1 MRVRLTTGFKKYA
14 ANTGYLFFEKIVWAI
29 VALTIW
35 ALVIRYLGPEQFGLF
50 SYALS
55 FVFLFKILSDLGL
68 DSIVVRDLVK
78 NLEQKEVI
86 LGLVFLLKF
95 IGAAF
100 TIVIIIA
107 LTEILSIE
115 YYTRILIRV
124 MSISLVFRAF
134 NNIDFYF
141 QSRVL
146 SKYMVYS
153 KLLAL
158 MVTSILCLTFIQ
170 FKKPLVHFAYV
181 IVIETAVISTGLII
195 FYKIMRQNI
204 FSWRFSLVAIRNLL
218 KDSWPIILSGLAI
231 SIYMRIDQIMIKQ
244 MLGVAP
250 TGYYSAAVR
259 VSEVFYF
266 IPVVMAGS
274 LFPAIVNAKQ
284 TSELSYRNR
293 LQALFT
299 FLLWIA
305 IAIAI
310 CLSALAF
317 PLIRILFGQK
327 YLQSASVLS
336 IHAWAGIFVF
346 LGVARGKWAINEN
359 LQIYLMFYALLGA
372 IVNISLNLFFIPIW
386 GVSGAAIA
394 TVISQAIAAIF
405 SNLFS
410 KKTRP
415 VFILQ
420 IKALNFIRVFKR
432 IFLTNRYE
440 SF

>member
-1 MRVRLTTGFKKYA
+1 MRMKFTAGFKKYA
-14 ANTGYLFFEKIVWAI
+14 INTGFLFFERIVWAI
-29 VALTIW
+29 VALTVW
-35 ALVIRYLGPEQFGLF
+35 AFVIRYLGPQQFGLF

-68 DSIVVRDLVK
+68 DSIVVRGLVK
-78 NLEQKEVI
+78 NPEQKEVI
-86 LGLVFLLKF
+86 LGSAFLLKF

-100 TIVIIIA
+100 AIVIIIA
-107 LTEILSIE
+107 LTGILSIE

-158 MVTSILCLTFIQ
+158 MAISILCLTFIQ
-170 FKKPLVHFAYV
+170 FKKPLVYFAYV
-181 IVIETAVISTGLII
+181 IAIETAVISMGLII
-195 FYKIMRQNI
+195 FYKIMRQNV

-244 MLGVAP
+244 MLGAGP

-266 IPVVMAGS
+266 VPIALAGS

-284 TSELSYRNR
+284 KSDQIYYSR
-293 LQALFT
+293 LHALFAL
-299 FLLWIA
+299 FLWMALIIA
-305 IAIAI
+305 
-310 CLSALAF
+310 LFFSTLAF
-317 PLIRILFGQK
+317 PLTKMLFGQK

-336 IHAWAGIFVF
+336 IHAWAGVFVF

-359 LQIYLMFYALLGA
+359 LQIYMMWYTIIGAVLNIVLNSAL
-372 IVNISLNLFFIPIW
+372 IPTMGIK
-386 GVSGAAIA
+386 GAAIA
-394 TVISQAIAAIF
+394 TVISQFWAAVL
-405 SNLFS
+405 SNLAS
-410 KKTRP
+410 SRTRSM
-415 VFILQ
+415 FGLQ
-420 IKALNFIRVFKR
+420 IKAFNFIRALKTSV
-432 IFLTNRYE
+432 LWG
-440 SF
+440 